1 VLVKEFFWFWLVVAL
16 SKRENSVATKK
27 EEQHQ
32 RSRQGQTEIHS
43 SDFFPLVT
51 PIFTGFTF
59 SVFFFTHMTNSIT
72 IIGSNHHRERG
83 VKKGRRRS
91 N

>member
-43 SDFFPLVT
+43 SAFFPLVT

-59 SVFFFTHMTNSIT
+59 SFFFTHMTNSIT